1 MEVTPQFTGK
11 INYYKGTANI
21 LNLNPNGNGGMQTGY
36 FEVDLKKNPKFKLN
50 VKEVDFQLWSLLVY
64 VEGTNR
70 GYYLQ
75 YPTDKIGTFT
85 YDINDVLE
93 KALSKEE
100 LDSSL
105 IFNFGLS
112 QMVNMAQN

>member
-1 MEVTPQFTGK
+1 M
-11 INYYKGTANI
+11 
-21 LNLNPNGNGGMQTGY
+21 
-36 FEVDLKKNPKFKLN
+36 
-50 VKEVDFQLWSLLVY
+50 LVY
-64 VEGTNR
+64 VEGTDR

-100 LDSSL
+100 LDSKPNLQFWIVSNGEYGSEVKL
-105 IFNFGLS
+105 DYLRLEYAKNWIEWIAIGTLAILS
-112 QMVNMAQN
+112 VTAICVNLNKN